1 MMPTILVIEDDPDI
15 AFSVKYSLEKTGEFS
30 VISAADGE
38 EGLRKAREAG
48 PALVVLDLNL
58 PGIDG
63 LEVCRQLRKAE
74 VSRTLPIIMLTARS
88 DESQRIEGLDLGAD
102 DYVAKPF
109 SVRELLSRVR
119 AVLRRS
125 QPNAQ
130 PDTSTLHAAEIT
142 IDLDGRH
149 VHAAGREIE
158 LTRREFDLLVALI
171 RNRGRVLTRVRLLED
186 VWEYDYPGETRTVDV
201 HIRRLRQKLGDPA
214 KVNVETVVGVGY
226 RFRSGS

>member
-1 MMPTILVIEDDPDI
+1 
-15 AFSVKYSLEKTGEFS
+15 
-30 VISAADGE
+30 
-38 EGLRKAREAG
+38 
-48 PALVVLDLNL
+48 
-58 PGIDG
+58 
-63 LEVCRQLRKAE
+63 
-74 VSRTLPIIMLTARS
+74 
-88 DESQRIEGLDLGAD
+88 
-102 DYVAKPF
+102 
-109 SVRELLSRVR
+109 VR

-130 PDTSTLHAAEIT
+130 PDTGTLHAAEIT
-142 IDLDGRH
+142 VDLDGRH